1 MATLESAADYRHQ
14 AWDFLEKSRKYLAQG
29 DLHQASEK
37 GWGAA
42 AHMVKA
48 VADVQ
53 GWTYDT
59 HSDFSVVMNQAVHLT
74 GNDRLRELRAL
85 ANDLHHNYY
94 QRKMLLDASVLAR
107 DIESV
112 AELLEILAPLT
123 E

>member
-14 AWDFLEKSRKYLAQG
+14 AWDFLDKSRRYLAEG

-42 AHMVKA
+42 AHMAKA

-53 GWTYDT
+53 GWAYDT
-59 HSDFSVVMNQAVHLT
+59 HTDFSVVMNQAVHLT
-74 GNDRLRELRAL
+74 GNDRLRDLRAL
-85 ANDLHHNYY
+85 ANDLHRNYY
-94 QRKMLLDASVLAR
+94 QRKMFLDAGVIAK
-107 DIESV
+107 DIESI
-112 AELLEILAPLT
+112 AELLDILAPFT